1 MHLQQILLQVAS
13 KLLKLLVAA
22 LTLIALAILGF
33 SCSPAKRVLKENDNT
48 DILKQ
53 KYQEE
58 RQRIAAEAVA
68 DFVKNNPC
76 EPVPWINLDS
86 LCSIYYPCPDT
97 ALSLQITDHPSLITD
112 HRSLAQP
119 KTILVPFTDK
129 RALQLLKDSCSEKD
143 KRIATMVALLQ
154 SSKAVATVTIQDGLK
169 TKNTWLW
176 FFIVI
181 SIIEAA
187 ALILIAKK

>member
-1 MHLQQILLQVAS
+1 VAS
-13 KLLKLLVAA
+13 KVLKILVAA
-22 LTLIALAILGF
+22 LSMIVLALLGF

-76 EPVPWINLDS
+76 NPLPYINLDS
-86 LCSIYYPCPDT
+86 LCSIYYHCPDT
-97 ALSLQITDHPSLITD
+97 TRILPITDNGSLITD
-112 HRSLAQP
+112 DHSLAHP
-119 KTILVPFTDK
+119 KTILVPYVDQ
-129 RALQLLKDSCSEKD
+129 RALQLLKDSCTEKD
-143 KRIATMVALLQ
+143 KRLATMVALLQ
-154 SSKAVATVTIQDGLK
+154 SSKAVATVTVQDGLK

-187 ALILIAKK
+187 AIILIAKK